1 MTAPALAA
9 VTVMELPKPLGEG
22 MKMIL
27 IAITVVLIAL
37 FLLIVGCFL
46 FAIAVLLG
54 RIADNLDDCLE
65 NTKKIVG
72 EAKVVLPGLG
82 RIHQTSGLLV
92 KALPALIEVAENAP
106 KDWFPTRPTLRS
118 RLSSR

>member
-1 MTAPALAA
+1 
-9 VTVMELPKPLGEG
+9 

-37 FLLIVGCFL
+37 FLVVVGCFL
-46 FAIAVLLG
+46 LAISILLG
-54 RIADNLDDCLE
+54 RIADNLDECLE
-65 NTKKIVG
+65 NVTKIVG
-72 EAKVVLPGLG
+72 QAGVVVPGLG
-82 RIHQTSGLLV
+82 RINQTSGLLA

-118 RLSSR
+118 RMPSR